1 MVVISHPLCHF
12 SRNAMAAIEA
22 DPALS
27 KAMARSLWLAPVDR
41 KLNLEVIRQW
51 NGEHPEHPMVIA
63 FDRAEWPDFDSWS
76 TPMFYFLRDGKLVSV
91 VEGWPSEGNKEAL
104 LKAAEQIGL

>member
-1 MVVISHPLCHF
+1 
-12 SRNAMAAIEA
+12 
-22 DPALS
+22 
-27 KAMARSLWLAPVDR
+27 
-41 KLNLEVIRQW
+41 
-51 NGEHPEHPMVIA
+51 MVIA

-76 TPMFYFLRDGKLVSV
+76 TPMFYFLCDGKLISV